1 MLRLVPVAVL
11 ASLLALSSAAPRMTL
26 AGQASAGGSGISY
39 NREIRPILV
48 EHCFSC
54 HGADSGSRQAD
65 LRLDRRENAI
75 ESGAIVPAD
84 SDSSPVIDRIFS
96 DDPEVVM
103 PPPATKKPLSA
114 QQKELLTQWIA
125 TGAEYEPHWSFI
137 PPVKPSLPSVTNEA
151 WPRNEIDRFILAGL
165 EAAGLEP
172 APEAD
177 RRSLARRAALDLTGL
192 PPDPV
197 ALEAFVADPRP
208 DAYEAYVDAL
218 LTSPAWGE
226 HRGRHW
232 LDYARY
238 ADTHGIHFDNER
250 EMWTFRQWVIQAFND
265 NLPFDEFTTLQL
277 AGDLVDL
284 GAAASRQD
292 VLDAKIGSGFNR
304 CNITTNEGGVIA
316 DEYIVLYA
324 RDRTETTATVWM
336 GLTAGCAVCH
346 DHKFDPFSMK
356 DFYALSA
363 FFNNTTQAAKDG
375 NVKDTPP
382 ILPVPRAEDGP
393 RFVELETTLV
403 AAQTAVATRRKEA
416 RAVFEAF
423 VAAATPESISAALP
437 QDTPLVRLPATALTA
452 GRAGVEMI
460 GKQSELPL
468 AEKAGLV
475 TGPDGAPALLLEGK
489 AAEIAT
495 AGDFEYDQPFTVG
508 LWLRVPGIDSAY
520 AVVARLDEPAEY
532 RGWDLWVQGRRVAMH
547 LAHSWPEDAFKVVAE
562 SQLPADVWTYVTLT
576 YDGSGAAEGVRIYY
590 DGILQPLKIENNRF
604 QKHTIRTQAP
614 FTIGSRTP
622 GSPAHGVGLTDLTI
636 HGRSFSAAEVEGF
649 AKAGVLGR
657 LAELPVE
664 QRSAAA
670 AGLYDWWLGSHDE
683 AFGAASRR
691 VADLAGERVAMLSRG
706 SIAHVMNEKPGEPTA
721 AILDRGEYDRP
732 KGQVPADTPEVLPPF
747 PADLPRNR
755 LGLAEWLLRPEHPLT
770 ARVTVNRFWQE
781 VFGTGL
787 VRTSGDFGITG
798 ELPSHPE
805 LLDWLAVDFREH
817 GWDVK
822 RLFRHVVT
830 SAAYRQSVGITP
842 EKLAADRDNRLLS
855 RGPRYRLDAEV
866 IRDQA
871 LAVSGLLVRRLGGPS
886 VKPYQ
891 PDGVWTAVA
900 MPESNTKKYVA
911 GSGDDLYRRSLYWFW
926 KRSAPPTS
934 LDIFN
939 APSREVCV
947 VRRDRTNTPLQA
959 LVTLN
964 DPQFVEAARALA
976 DAAVAHSTDDRV
988 RLDFVSRRLLARPL
1002 AADEQALVL
1011 TTLADLAA
1019 AYRGDPAAA
1028 SQLVAVGESKPVSVD
1043 APTLAAWTM
1052 LVNELMNLDEVLC
1065 K

>member
-1 MLRLVPVAVL
+1 MLRIAATTACVVL
-11 ASLLALSSAAPRMTL
+11 LY
-26 AGQASAGGSGISY
+26 QASPAAAAEISF
-39 NREIRPILV
+39 NRDIRPILV

-65 LRLDRRENAI
+65 LRLDRRDDAI
-75 ESGAIVPAD
+75 EFGAIAAGDP
-84 SDSSPVIDRIFS
+84 DSSPMLDRVFS
-96 DDPEVVM
+96 DDPEEVM

-114 QQKELLTQWIA
+114 AQKELLTQWIA
-125 TGAEYEPHWSFI
+125 AGAEYEPHWSFI
-137 PPVKPSLPSVTNEA
+137 PPVKPSLPPVTNQA
-151 WPRNEIDRFILAGL
+151 WGRNEIDRFILAGL

-177 RRSLARRAALDLTGL
+177 RRSLARRVALDLTGL

-197 ALEAFVADPRP
+197 AVEAFVADPRP
-208 DAYEAYVDAL
+208 EAYEAYVDAL

-226 HRGRHW
+226 HRGRYW

-265 NLPFDEFTTLQL
+265 NLSFDEFTTLQL

-284 GAAASRQD
+284 GGDASPDDR
-292 VLDAKIGSGFNR
+292 LDARIGSGFNR
-304 CNITTNEGGVIA
+304 CNVTTNEGGVI
-316 DEYIVLYA
+316 DEEYVVLYA

-382 ILPVPRAEDGP
+382 ILPVPRPEDRP
-393 RFVELETTLV
+393 RFTEVESGLAAARAAV
-403 AAQTAVATRRKEA
+403 AARREEA
-416 RAVFEAF
+416 RGVFEAF
-423 VAAATPESISAALP
+423 VAAATPDSIYAALP
-437 QDTPLVRLPATALTA
+437 QDTPLLRIPATTLTA
-452 GRAGVEMI
+452 GRAGVELI

-475 TGPDGAPALLLEGK
+475 AGPDGAAALLLEGK
-489 AAEIAT
+489 ATEIAT
-495 AGDFEYDQPFTVG
+495 AGDFEFDQPFTVG

-520 AVVARLDEPAEY
+520 AVAARMDEPAQY
-532 RGWDLWVQGRRVAMH
+532 RGWDVWVQGRRVAMH
-547 LAHSWPEDAFKVVAE
+547 LVHSWPEDAFKVVAE

-576 YDGSGAAEGVRIYY
+576 YDGSGAAEGVRLYY
-590 DGILQPLKIENNRF
+590 DGIQQPLKIENNRF

-636 HGRSFSAAEVEGF
+636 HGRAFSVAEVEGL
-649 AKAGVLGR
+649 AKAGALAR

-670 AGLYDWWLGSHDE
+670 TGLYDWWLGSHDE
-683 AFGAASRR
+683 AFIAASRR
-691 VADLAGERVAMLSRG
+691 VVDLDAERAGILRRG
-706 SIAHVMNEKPGEPTA
+706 SIAHVMNEKPGMPTA

-732 KGQVPADTPEVLPPF
+732 KEQVSADTPEVLPPF

-755 LGLAEWLLRPEHPLT
+755 LGLAKWLLRPDHPLT

-781 VFGTGL
+781 IFGTGL
-787 VRTSGDFGITG
+787 VRTAGDFGITG

-822 RLFRHVVT
+822 RLFRQLVT
-830 SAAYRQSVGITP
+830 SAAYRQSAATTP
-842 EKLAADRDNRLLS
+842 EKLAADRDNRLIS

-871 LAVSGLLVRRLGGPS
+871 LAASGLLVRKIGGPS

-891 PDGVWTAVA
+891 PDGVWAAVA

-911 GSGDDLYRRSLYWFW
+911 GSGDELYRRSLYWFW

-976 DAAVAHSTDDRV
+976 DTAVAHSSDDRV
-988 RLDFVSRRLLARPL
+988 RLDFVARRLLARPL

-1011 TTLADLAA
+1011 TTLADLAT

-1028 SQLVAVGESKPVSVD
+1028 SQLVAVGESKPVSADV
-1043 APTLAAWTM
+1043 PTLAAWTM

>member
-1 MLRLVPVAVL
+1 MLRIAATTACVVL
-11 ASLLALSSAAPRMTL
+11 LCQASPLSAAEI
-26 AGQASAGGSGISY
+26 AF
-39 NREIRPILV
+39 NRDIRPILV

-65 LRLDRRENAI
+65 LRLDRREDAI
-75 ESGAIVPAD
+75 EFGAIVAGDP
-84 SDSSPVIDRIFS
+84 DSSPMLDRVFS
-96 DDPEVVM
+96 DDPEEVM

-114 QQKELLTQWIA
+114 AQKELLTQWIA
-125 TGAEYEPHWSFI
+125 AGAVYEPHWSFI
-137 PPVKPSLPSVTNEA
+137 PPVKPPLPPVANEA

-172 APEAD
+172 AAEAD
-177 RRSLARRAALDLTGL
+177 RRTLARRAALDLTGL
-192 PPDPV
+192 PPEPAAV
-197 ALEAFVADPRP
+197 EAFVADSRP
-208 DAYEAYVDAL
+208 DAYERYVDLL

-226 HRGRHW
+226 HRARHW

-250 EMWTFRQWVIQAFND
+250 EMWTFRQWVIEAFNAD
-265 NLPFDEFTTLQL
+265 IPFDEFTTLQL

-284 GAAASRQD
+284 GPAAS
-292 VLDAKIGSGFNR
+292 LDDQLAARIGSGFNR
-304 CNITTNEGGVIA
+304 CNVTTNEGGVI
-316 DEYIVLYA
+316 DEEYVVLYA

-346 DHKFDPFSMK
+346 DHKFDPFSTR

-382 ILPVPRAEDGP
+382 ILPVPRPED
-393 RFVELETTLV
+393 RREFADLE
-403 AAQTAVATRRKEA
+403 AAVATARAAVAARREEA
-416 RAVFEAF
+416 RSEFAAF
-423 VAAATPESISAALP
+423 VAAVTPEAIRATLP
-437 QDTPLVRLPATALTA
+437 QDTPLVRLPV
-452 GRAGVEMI
+452 GGVSEQGI
-460 GKQSELPL
+460 GIELLGKQSELPL
-468 AEKAGLV
+468 AEKAAV
-475 TGPDGAPALLLEGK
+475 TVGPHGDPAITLEGK
-489 AAEIAT
+489 AAEITT
-495 AGDFEYDQPFTVG
+495 AGDFEFDQPFTVG
-508 LWLRVPGIDSAY
+508 LSLRVPGIDSAY
-520 AVVARLDEPAEY
+520 AVVARMDEPAQY

-547 LAHSWPEDAFKVVAE
+547 LAHAWPEDAFKVVAE
-562 SQLPADVWTYVTLT
+562 TQLPADVWTHVTLT
-576 YDGSGAAEGVRIYY
+576 YDGSGTAEGVKFFY
-590 DGILQPLKIENNRF
+590 DGVPQPLKIENNRF
-604 QKHTIRTQAP
+604 KKHTIRTQAP
-614 FTIGSRTP
+614 LTIGSRTP
-622 GSPAHGVGLTDLTI
+622 GSPAHGVSLADFAI
-636 HGRSFSAAEVEGF
+636 HGRAFSAAEVEGLS
-649 AKAGVLGR
+649 KAGSLTR
-657 LAELPVE
+657 LAELPAAE
-664 QRSAAA
+664 RPAAA
-670 AGLYDWWLGSHDE
+670 AGLYDWWLGTHDKP
-683 AFGAASRR
+683 FIAASRR
-691 VADLAGERVAMLSRG
+691 LAELDGKRSELLRRG
-706 SIAHVMNEKPGEPTA
+706 SIAHVMNEKPGVPMA
-721 AILDRGEYDRP
+721 AILDRGEYDKP
-732 KGQVPADTPEVLPPF
+732 KEQVMADTPEVLPPF
-747 PADLPRNR
+747 PEDLPRNR
-755 LGLAEWLLRPEHPLT
+755 LGLAKWLLRPEHPLT

-822 RLFRHVVT
+822 RLFRQFVT
-830 SAAYRQSVGITP
+830 SAAYRQAAVTTP
-842 EKLAADRDNRLLS
+842 EKLAADRDNRLVS

-871 LAVSGLLVRRLGGPS
+871 LAASGLLVRKLGGPS

-891 PDGVWTAVA
+891 PDGVWAAVA

-911 GSGDDLYRRSLYWFW
+911 GSGDELYRRSLYWFW

-976 DAAVAHSTDDRV
+976 DAALAWSTDDV
-988 RLDFVSRRLLARPL
+988 LRLDFIARRLLARPL
-1002 AADEQALVL
+1002 EADEQELVL
-1011 TTLADLAA
+1011 ATLAELSAHYRTDPVAA
-1019 AYRGDPAAA
+1019 GE
-1028 SQLVAVGESKPVSVD
+1028 LVAVGASKPQASEP
-1043 APTLAAWTM
+1043 ATLAAWTM
-1052 LVNELMNLDEVLC
+1052 LVNQLMNLDEVLC